1 MTRRLVWT
9 QIWTVIGL
17 GGGGEAL
24 SGQINEAVRTE
35 IKRRRRS
42 RLLSEFLDA
51 LDAERGP
58 VDEHLVSKYTR
69 LLA

>member
-1 MTRRLVWT
+1 MAEMIPWEQMRAEIERR
-9 QIWTVIGL
+9 
-17 GGGGEAL
+17 
-24 SGQINEAVRTE
+24 
-35 IKRRRRS
+35 

-58 VDEHLVSKYTR
+58 VDEQLVSKYTP